1 MDETFEIE
9 QIVDRTLIAK
19 TNVNVFD
26 KLPWLN
32 GSIIFIAKN
41 NETIGVV
48 NTYYQHYGELWWEI
62 LNSQSPTGYVYVK
75 HQIGSF
81 YPPVDSLSQEEQKAI
96 DDYKNMDLF
105 QKIKSLLLPVLG
117 VFLLFKIIELL
128 IKKYL
133 K

>member
-81 YPPVDSLSQEEQKAI
+81 YPPVDSLSQENK
-96 DDYKNMDLF
+96 K
-105 QKIKSLLLPVLG
+105 LLM
-117 VFLLFKIIELL
+117 I
-128 IKKYL
+128 IKKWIYFKKL
-133 K
+133 KVYYYRF